1 MSLTCFGIAD
11 AELNEAV
18 INNSTSR
25 VHKAWCGK
33 KRVNCEVRFQNEAL
47 IVNKGPGIT
56 LKQVKGI
63 KKARICRYK
72 AFLSGVR
79 CERHQDYDKD
89 FLIKYNSLDQ
99 SERLA
104 VITFMNEAAAR
115 RFSNDLDEWSLN
127 IKRSW
132 F

>member
-1 MSLTCFGIAD
+1 MSLTCLGIAN
-11 AELNEAV
+11 AELNEAD

-25 VHKAWCGK
+25 VHKAWCGN

-72 AFLSGVR
+72 TFLSGVR

-89 FLIKYNSLDQ
+89 FLIKYNSSDQ
-99 SERLA
+99 SERIA
-104 VITFMNEAAAR
+104 VITFRNEAAAR
-115 RFSNDLDEWSLN
+115 RFKNDLDKWSLN
-127 IKRSW
+127 IKSSW